1 MGHFMTS
8 PEGAFELPPPPPDR
22 TFGARVFFLVIA
34 LVVGA
39 GAWATGMPVLLLAGI
54 VPMGMLYLLVVSRR
68 QEIGGALAMGALD
81 RAARGRYDEARAL
94 LDGVPKNV
102 LGSYV
107 GMMVDNQRAA
117 LALYEG
123 KLETAVA
130 EATKGARI
138 GKTLG
143 AVASIHRQS
152 ALSLR
157 AVALA
162 GLGRKEEALAD
173 VSAVRAADYRQAS
186 FLARAALA
194 EAVLFARDKD
204 LDNLSRL
211 LREERALL
219 FGATGPRERLIVR
232 ALARMVAAKKT
243 SVYREAAPKGEQDV
257 DEHASWIA
265 QLAPE
270 AASYAAS
277 PKLGARLEA
286 PAAVDP
292 KAVAEAAKAAKAK
305 RPWAHV
311 AAVWGV
317 VAMLLLAIWSLLRSD
332 DVDVGP
338 PAEAPFAGLDV
349 GVVALAFS
357 FLMFALVA
365 AVIAFR
371 MARGRKLTRELSQ
384 AFELRMR
391 GKHDEARAALTKLAA
406 SKTVLVKPQAEREL
420 AVIAT
425 SAGDFKAARHHA
437 EAGIAAT
444 SASPAALSLSRPVL
458 LPQLHAELAFAL
470 AAAGRPR
477 RAEEAL
483 ARIATISPAY
493 PYLARDTFRVR
504 LVELVK
510 AGQLDAAATMAR
522 ERPVDLPLTMQEEL
536 LCDAL
541 RVYAGDE
548 LPEGERVRI
557 ELDLREDAVSARFL
571 DGVAPALRRMLHP
584 SAGPRI
590 ADPVLAAP
598 PMDLDDDDDEAEA
611 PKRMQH
617 GR

>member
-1 MGHFMTS
+1 MPI

-22 TFGARVFFLVIA
+22 SAGARLAFVVLA

-39 GAWATGMPVLLLAGI
+39 GAWVSSMPMLLLAGI
-54 VPMGMLYLLVVSRR
+54 VPLAMVYLLVVTRR
-68 QEIGGALAMGALD
+68 QEIGSALAMSALD

-94 LDGVPKNV
+94 LDAVPANV
-102 LGSYV
+102 LESYV

-138 GKTLG
+138 GKNVG

-173 VSAVRAADYRQAS
+173 VAAVRGADYRQAA

-204 LDNLSRL
+204 LDGLARV

-219 FGATGPRERLIVR
+219 LGATGPRERMIVR
-232 ALARMVAAKKT
+232 ALSRMVAAKKV
-243 SVYREAAPKGEQDV
+243 SVYREPAPKGEQEL

-277 PKLGARLEA
+277 PRLGARLDA

-292 KAVAEAAKAAKAK
+292 KVVDEAAKASKAK
-305 RPWAHV
+305 RPWGRV
-311 AAVWGV
+311 AALW
-317 VAMLLLAIWSLLRSD
+317 ALLTVLFLAIWSLLRTD
-332 DVDVGP
+332 DLREGP
-338 PAEAPFAGLDV
+338 PVQAPFLGLNAAGATLT
-349 GVVALAFS
+349 LS
-357 FLMFALVA
+357 FLMFGVVA

-371 MARGRKLTRELSQ
+371 LARGRKLTRELSE

-391 GKHDEARAALTKLAA
+391 GKHDEAQIALTKLAD

-444 SASPAALSLSRPVL
+444 SASPAALTLSRPVL

-470 AAAGRPR
+470 AAAGRGR
-477 RAEEAL
+477 KAEEEL
-483 ARIATISPAY
+483 HRIATISPAY

-504 LVELVK
+504 LVNLVK
-510 AGQLDAAATMAR
+510 AGQMEAAAAMAR
-522 ERPVDLPLTMQEEL
+522 ERPVDLPLSMQEEL

-557 ELDLREDAVSARFL
+557 ELDLREDATTARFL
-571 DGVAPALRRMLHP
+571 DGVAPPLRRMLHP
-584 SAGPRI
+584 SSGPRV

-598 PMDLDDDDDEAEA
+598 PMDVEEEDDDDDEA
-611 PKRMQH
+611 PKRMQLP
-617 GR
+617 RR

>member
-1 MGHFMTS
+1 MS
-8 PEGAFELPPPPPDR
+8 
-22 TFGARVFFLVIA
+22 
-34 LVVGA
+34 
-39 GAWATGMPVLLLAGI
+39 
-54 VPMGMLYLLVVSRR
+54 
-68 QEIGGALAMGALD
+68 ALD

-94 LDGVPKNV
+94 LDAVPKNV

-130 EATKGARI
+130 EATKGARV
-138 GKTLG
+138 GKGVG

-162 GLGRKEEALAD
+162 GLGRKEAALAD
-173 VSAVRAADYRQAS
+173 VAAVRGADYRQAS

-194 EAVLFARDKD
+194 EAVLFARDKE
-204 LDNLSRL
+204 LDGLARL
-211 LREERALL
+211 LRDERALL
-219 FGATGPRERLIVR
+219 LGATGPRERMIVR
-232 ALARMVAAKKT
+232 ALSRMVAAKKV
-243 SVYREAAPKGEQDV
+243 SVYREPAPKGEQEM

-277 PKLGARLEA
+277 PKLGARLDA

-292 KAVAEAAKAAKAK
+292 KAVADAAKATKAK
-305 RPWAHV
+305 RPWARV
-311 AAVWGV
+311 AALWAV
-317 VAMLLLAIWSLLRSD
+317 VMMLFFAIWSLLRSD
-332 DVDVGP
+332 DARLGP
-338 PAEAPFAGLDV
+338 PVEAPLDGLSTAAGVLV
-349 GVVALAFS
+349 LSLLVFGF
-357 FLMFALVA
+357 VA

-371 MARGRKLTRELSQ
+371 LARGRRLTRELSQ

-444 SASPAALSLSRPVL
+444 GVSPAGLTLSRPVL

-470 AAAGRPR
+470 AAAGRAR
-477 RAEEAL
+477 KAEEAL
-483 ARIATISPAY
+483 GRIATISPAY

-504 LVELVK
+504 LVSLVK
-510 AGQLDAAATMAR
+510 AGQLNAAAAMAR

-571 DGVAPALRRMLHP
+571 DGIAPPLRRMLHP
-584 SAGPRI
+584 SSGPRI

-598 PMDLDDDDDEAEA
+598 PMDLDDDDEEDG
-611 PKRMQH
+611 PKRMHH

>member
-1 MGHFMTS
+1 MTT

-22 TFGARVFFLVIA
+22 TAGVRVFFLVLA

-39 GAWATGMPVLLLAGI
+39 GAWVSGMPVLLLAGI
-54 VPMGMLYLLVVSRR
+54 VPMGMVYLLVVSRR
-68 QEIGGALAMGALD
+68 QEIGGALAMSALD

-94 LDGVPKNV
+94 LDAVPRNV

-130 EATKGARI
+130 EATKGARM
-138 GKTLG
+138 GKTVG

-173 VSAVRAADYRQAS
+173 VAAVRGADYRQAS

-204 LDNLSRL
+204 LDGLARL

-219 FGATGPRERLIVR
+219 LGATGPRERMIVR
-232 ALARMVAAKKT
+232 ALSRMVAAKKV
-243 SVYREAAPKGEQDV
+243 SVYREPAPKGEQEM

-277 PKLGARLEA
+277 PKLGARLDA

-292 KAVAEAAKAAKAK
+292 KAVADAAKATKAK
-305 RPWAHV
+305 RPWGRV
-311 AAVWGV
+311 AALWAILMIMIFV
-317 VAMLLLAIWSLLRSD
+317 IWSLLRSD
-332 DVDVGP
+332 DVQVGP
-338 PAEAPFAGLDV
+338 PVGAPVEGLNAG
-349 GVVALAFS
+349 GAAFAFS
-357 FLMFALVA
+357 FLVFGFTAAIIAL
-365 AVIAFR
+365 R
-371 MARGRKLTRELSQ
+371 LARGRKLTRELSQ

-444 SASPAALSLSRPVL
+444 SASPAALTLSRPVL

-470 AAAGRPR
+470 AAAGRAR
-477 RAEEAL
+477 KAEEAL
-483 ARIATISPAY
+483 GRIATISPAY

-504 LVELVK
+504 LVSLVK
-510 AGQLDAAATMAR
+510 AGQLNAAAAMAR

-571 DGVAPALRRMLHP
+571 DGVAPPLRRMLHP

-598 PMDLDDDDDEAEA
+598 PMDLDDDEDEQEE